1 MGLYWFIVL
10 PLIMGLIFYFS
21 HSYRSRVAVLAVQLG
36 FLALAAKNFWEVKQ
50 NGVKLEVIGGYD
62 PGVGITLKA
71 DLFSSTMVVLTVF
84 LFSCM
89 LLYNLNKSYVNHL
102 FLFLFVALEGLIS
115 GIFLSNDLFNIYV
128 MIEVSTII
136 VTILIIFKKDS
147 QSIYDGII
155 YLFANLTSMTL
166 FLLGIGYIYKI
177 FGTTDLTLLS
187 QRIPEITNAR
197 TLIMPFGLLTTA
209 VCLKSAIMPLFS
221 WLPKA
226 HGTASAPSIVSA
238 ILSGLYVKGGVY
250 LFVRIFDLFLP
261 VFNETAIFM
270 VFGFLTAV
278 IGWIFALSQND
289 IKLMLAYS
297 TVSQIGVIVF
307 GLSLHS
313 DYGYW
318 GAIYHIMNHAIFKST
333 LFLTAGIIVDQYHT
347 RDIRKISG
355 VFARM
360 PYVSIASIF
369 AILGITGDPLFNG
382 SFSKNLIEKGM
393 SDFWLFETAFFIIN
407 LGTVLIFIKYAQIF
421 KGKSTTKF
429 QIRWNQKF
437 VILLLAGTCFLMGI
451 FGSNLMEFFFN
462 FETAITWFAYLS
474 KFIIYFF
481 TMGAGYL
488 FYHHIYVKI
497 KLFGYIQAMELS
509 FNEIIMAIFI
519 FFTGFLVLLIFQ
531 TL

>member
-10 PLIMGLIFYFS
+10 PLIIGLLFYFS
-21 HSYRSRVAVLAVQLG
+21 HSYLTRVAVLVAQLA
-36 FLALAAKNFWEVKQ
+36 FFILALRNFWEVKQ
-50 NGVKLEVIGGYD
+50 GGMKLEIVGGYD
-62 PGVGITLKA
+62 LGVGIALKA

-102 FLFLFVALEGLIS
+102 FLFLFVALEGLIC

-136 VTILIIFKKDS
+136 VSILIIFKKDS

-177 FGTTDLTLLS
+177 FGTTDLALLA
-187 QRIPEITNAR
+187 QMIPLTTDGR
-197 TLIMPFGLLTTA
+197 TLIVPFALLVTA

-250 LFVRIFDLFLP
+250 LFVRIFDLFMP
-261 VFNETAIFM
+261 VFDEATIFM

-278 IGWIFALSQND
+278 IGWVFALSQRD

-307 GLSLHS
+307 GLSLNS
-313 DYGYW
+313 TYGYW
-318 GAIYHIMNHAIFKST
+318 GAIYHILNHAIFKST
-333 LFLTAGIIVDQYHT
+333 LFLTAGIIVDEYHT
-347 RDIRKISG
+347 RDITKISG
-355 VFARM
+355 VMARM

-369 AILGITGDPLFNG
+369 AILGITGAPLFNG

-393 SDFWLFETAFFIIN
+393 SDSLVFELAFFIIN
-407 LGTVLIFIKYAQIF
+407 IGTILIFIKYGQIF
-421 KGKSTTKF
+421 KGSSAKKSH
-429 QIRWNQKF
+429 IRWNQKF
-437 VILLLAGTCFLMGI
+437 VIMLLALTCFLMGI
-451 FGSNLMEFFFN
+451 FGPFLIEFLFG
-462 FETAITWFAYLS
+462 FETTVSWSAYLT
-474 KFIIYFF
+474 KFLIYGL
-481 TMGAGYL
+481 TLACGYL
-488 FYHHIYVKI
+488 FYRVVYLKVR
-497 KLFGYIQAMELS
+497 LFGYIQAMELS
-509 FNEIIMAIFI
+509 FNEIIMAIFV
-519 FFTGFLVLLIFQ
+519 FFTGFLILLILQ
-531 TL
+531 T